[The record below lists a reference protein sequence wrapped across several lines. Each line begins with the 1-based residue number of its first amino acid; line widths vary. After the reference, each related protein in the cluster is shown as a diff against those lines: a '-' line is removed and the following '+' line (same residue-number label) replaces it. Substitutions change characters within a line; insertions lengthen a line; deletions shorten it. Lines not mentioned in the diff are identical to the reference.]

1 MINILMENAQERN
14 KLANNLIEVLGVY
27 EQNVNE
33 YKNISKNYTITSVE
47 FNHIQEDKIKL
58 MNDVTDMVD
67 NIRELTTAMKKQN
80 QKVRDVLEY
89 IDDTQSSLET
99 FLAKY

>member
-1 MINILMENAQERN
+1 M
-14 KLANNLIEVLGVY
+14 
-27 EQNVNE
+27 
-33 YKNISKNYTITSVE
+33 
-47 FNHIQEDKIKL
+47 QEDKIKL

-67 NIRELTTAMKKQN
+67 NIRELTTTMKKQN